1 MDIGK
6 IIAQLLYDHE
16 AVTIPGFGGL
26 TLRPQAAEA
35 DQLAGIIRPP
45 SKIVNFNP
53 NLRLN
58 DGLLIDR
65 IQDIYNH
72 SSEEAEKILQ
82 AFIEQLKTR
91 LKNGETVKLEGIG
104 QFFQSGEEVQFSTAA
119 INYDKS
125 TYGLPEVKSSVIAI
139 PKGEK
144 LTFASPEKEETE
156 TIAESETTDRAPLA
170 RWLIPLIA
178 ILTLAALILMF
189 KDEIFGSSQAPKE
202 EIEQSTRVNES
213 PIAALEEPQDTIVE
227 EYTDK
232 GAGGQIDVE
241 AATPPPNQQIKKIVV
256 GAFKDQANASKLARK
271 IQLKGYIPF
280 SENRNGKRYV
290 GITYAY
296 ESSSDFRRALANI
309 KKQFNK
315 DAWVME

>member
-45 SKIVNFNP
+45 SKIVSFNP
-53 NLRLN
+53 NLKLN
-58 DGLLIDR
+58 DGLLLAR

-72 SSEEAEKILQ
+72 SSEESEQVLQ
-82 AFIEQLKTR
+82 SFIEQLNTR
-91 LKNGETVKLEGIG
+91 LKNGETVKIEGIG

-125 TYGLPEVKSSVIAI
+125 TYGLPEVKSTVIAI

-144 LTFASPEKEETE
+144 LTFDSPEKEEVTAIPETE
-156 TIAESETTDRAPLA
+156 TADRSKSL
-170 RWLIPLIA
+170 RWVIPLIA
-178 ILTLAALILMF
+178 VLTLATLIFMF
-189 KDEIFGSSQAPKE
+189 KDEIFGTQNSAKE
-202 EIEQSTRVNES
+202 NIEDSTRVNES
-213 PIAALEEPQDTIVE
+213 PIAALEEPQDTVVE

-232 GAGGQIDVE
+232 GGGQIDVE

-256 GAFKDQANASKLARK
+256 GAFKDQANATKLARK

-296 ESSSDFRRALANI
+296 ESNSDFRRALANI

>member
-26 TLRPQAAEA
+26 TLRTQSAEA

-58 DGLLIDR
+58 DGLLIAR
-65 IQDIYNH
+65 LQDIYNL
-72 SSEEAEKILQ
+72 SSEEAEKVLQ
-82 AFIEQLKTR
+82 SFIEQLTTR
-91 LKNGETVKLEGIG
+91 LDNSETVKIEGIG
-104 QFFQSGEEVQFSTAA
+104 QFFQSGENVQFSTDA

-125 TYGLPEVKSSVIAI
+125 TYGLPKVKSSVIAI

-144 LTFASPEKEETE
+144 LTFDSPEKEEVATA
-156 TIAESETTDRAPLA
+156 IAETTRVDRSKLL
-170 RWLIPLIA
+170 RWAIPLIA
-178 ILTLAALILMF
+178 ILTLAALIFMF
-189 KDEIFGSSQAPKE
+189 KEEIFGSKNISKE
-202 EIEQSTRVNES
+202 KVEDPTRVNES
-213 PIAALEEPQDTIVE
+213 PIAVLEELQDTVVE
-227 EYTDK
+227 EYTSK
-232 GAGGQIDVE
+232 GEEQIDVE
-241 AATPPPNQQIKKIVV
+241 AATPPPNQRIKKIVV
-256 GAFKDQANASKLARK
+256 GAFQDQANATKLARK

-296 ESSSDFRRALANI
+296 ESEADFKRALVNV

-315 DAWVME
+315 DAWVMQ

>member
-26 TLRPQAAEA
+26 TLRSQAAEA
-35 DQLAGIIRPP
+35 DQLAGVIRPP

-58 DGLLIDR
+58 DGLLIAR

-72 SSEEAEKILQ
+72 SFEEAEKVLQ
-82 AFIEQLKTR
+82 GFIEQLDTR
-91 LKNGETVKLEGIG
+91 LKNGETIKIEGIG
-104 QFFQSGEEVQFSTAA
+104 QFFQSGEDIQFSTAA

-125 TYGLPEVKSSVIAI
+125 TYGLPEVKSTVIAI
-139 PKGEK
+139 PKSEG
-144 LTFASPEKEETE
+144 LSFDSPEKEETVA
-156 TIAESETTDRAPLA
+156 IAETETADRSPLL
-170 RWLIPLIA
+170 RWAIPLIA
-178 ILTLAALILMF
+178 LLTLAALIFMF
-189 KDEIFGSSQAPKE
+189 KDEIFGNQNSTKE
-202 EIEQSTRVNES
+202 KIEEQTRLNES
-213 PIAALEEPQDTIVE
+213 PIAALEEPADTVVE

-232 GAGGQIDVE
+232 GGSQIDIE
-241 AATPPPNQQIKKIVV
+241 AATPPSNQQIKKIVV
-256 GAFKDQANASKLARK
+256 GAFKDQVNATKLARK

-296 ESSSDFRRALANI
+296 ESSSDFQRALANI
-309 KKQFNK
+309 KKEFNK

>member
-26 TLRPQAAEA
+26 TLRAQAAEA

-53 NLRLN
+53 NLKLN
-58 DGLLIDR
+58 DGLLLAR

-72 SSEEAEKILQ
+72 SSEEAEKVLQ
-82 AFIEQLKTR
+82 GFIEQLNVR
-91 LKNGETVKLEGIG
+91 LQNGETVKIEGIG
-104 QFFQSGEEVQFSTAA
+104 QFFQSGDDVQFSTSA

-125 TYGLPEVKSSVIAI
+125 TYGLPEVKSPVIAI

-144 LTFASPEKEETE
+144 LSFEDPAKEETTALEEVE
-156 TIAESETTDRAPLA
+156 TEGTSSLR
-170 RWLIPLIA
+170 RWAIPLIVL
-178 ILTLAALILMF
+178 LTLVALIFMF
-189 KDEIFGSSQAPKE
+189 KDNIFGNQNSATE
-202 EIEQSTRVNES
+202 ETEQSARVNES
-213 PIAALEEPQDTIVE
+213 PIAALEEPQDTVVE

-232 GAGGQIDVE
+232 GVEPIDVE

-256 GAFKDQANASKLARK
+256 GAFKDQTNASKLARK

-296 ESSSDFRRALANI
+296 ESRSDLNRALANI

-315 DAWVME
+315 DAWVMD